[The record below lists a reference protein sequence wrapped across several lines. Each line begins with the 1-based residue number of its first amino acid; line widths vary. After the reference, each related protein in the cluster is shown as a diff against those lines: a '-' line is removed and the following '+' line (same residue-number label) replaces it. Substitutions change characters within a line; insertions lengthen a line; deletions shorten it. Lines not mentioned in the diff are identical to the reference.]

1 MALLVL
7 VAFLTLFTTGLL
19 IWQWRS
25 GLLAGADHRSWAQT
39 QRLPAVAAV
48 AAVRRDTYTPRSRRR
63 AA

>member
-7 VAFLTLFTTGLL
+7 VAFSTLFTTGLL

-48 AAVRRDTYTPRSRRR
+48 RRDTYTPRSRRR